1 MFPHL
6 HIGVL
11 AFPFGTHAA
20 PLLAL
25 VRRLSASAPNTRF
38 SFFNSTVSNST
49 LFSERVSDSYDN
61 IRKYDVW
68 DGTPEGFSGSHF
80 EAAGLFLNA
89 SQGNF
94 EKAIGEAEEET
105 GMKICCLVTDAFLW
119 FGGDL
124 AAKRGIPWV
133 PFWTAASCS
142 LSGHVYTDEILKVV
156 RSTDVA
162 ETAERE
168 QTLAFIPGL
177 SKARL
182 SDLPPEIFLEQN
194 PSPLALSINKMV
206 ENLPKST
213 AIVLNS
219 FEEIDPQITTDLK
232 SKFQHFL
239 NVGPS
244 ILSSP
249 VPPTPDDKTGCL
261 AWLETQNRPKSVVY
275 ISFGTVIT
283 PPENE
288 LVALAEALETC
299 QFPFLWSLNNQ
310 AKKSL
315 PEGFLERT
323 DKIGKIVP
331 WAPQLQVLGHT
342 SVGVFVTHCG
352 WNSILESIC
361 SCVPMIC
368 RPFFG
373 DQKLN
378 GRMVEESWKIG
389 VRVHGGVFQKSETI
403 EAFNYILRSESG
415 KVIRENVNQLREK
428 AGNAVKL
435 EGSSTKNFKKL
446 LEIISVPKGSN

>member
-1 MFPHL
+1 MVSHL

-25 VRRLSASAPNTRF
+25 VRRLSASAPNARF
-38 SFFNSTVSNST
+38 SFFNSPVSNST
-49 LFSERVSDSYDN
+49 LFNERVSDSYGD
-61 IRKYDVW
+61 IRAYDVW

-80 EAAGLFLNA
+80 EAVGLFLNA
-89 SQGNF
+89 SPDNF
-94 EKAIGEAEEET
+94 EKAIEDAEEE
-105 GMKICCLVTDAFLW
+105 
-119 FGGDL
+119 
-124 AAKRGIPWV
+124 
-133 PFWTAASCS
+133 
-142 LSGHVYTDEILKVV
+142 
-156 RSTDVA
+156 TDVA
-162 ETAERE
+162 ETAKQE
-168 QTLAFIPGL
+168 QTLSFIPGL

-182 SDLPPEIFLEQN
+182 SDLPPEIFLDKN
-194 PSPLALSINKMV
+194 PSPLARTINKMV

-213 AIVLNS
+213 AVVLNS
-219 FEEIDPQITTDLK
+219 FEEIDPLITTDLK

-249 VPPTPDDKTGCL
+249 IPPRPDDKTGCL

-299 QFPFLWSLNNQ
+299 HFPFLWSLNNQ

-323 DKIGKIVP
+323 NKIGKIVP
-331 WAPQLQVLGHT
+331 WAPQLQVLGHS

-389 VRVHGGVFQKSETI
+389 VRVQGGVFRKSETT
-403 EAFNYILRSESG
+403 EALNYIMRSESG

-435 EGSSTKNFKKL
+435 EGSSTENFKNL

>member
-1 MFPHL
+1 
-6 HIGVL
+6 
-11 AFPFGTHAA
+11 
-20 PLLAL
+20 
-25 VRRLSASAPNTRF
+25 
-38 SFFNSTVSNST
+38 
-49 LFSERVSDSYDN
+49 
-61 IRKYDVW
+61 
-68 DGTPEGFSGSHF
+68 
-80 EAAGLFLNA
+80 
-89 SQGNF
+89 
-94 EKAIGEAEEET
+94 
-105 GMKICCLVTDAFLW
+105 
-119 FGGDL
+119 
-124 AAKRGIPWV
+124 
-133 PFWTAASCS
+133 
-142 LSGHVYTDEILKVV
+142 
-156 RSTDVA
+156 
-162 ETAERE
+162 
-168 QTLAFIPGL
+168 
-177 SKARL
+177 
-182 SDLPPEIFLEQN
+182 
-194 PSPLALSINKMV
+194 MV

-232 SKFQHFL
+232 SKFHHFL
-239 NVGPS
+239 NIGPS

-249 VPPTPDDKTGCL
+249 IPPTPDDKTGCL

-288 LVALAEALETC
+288 LVAFAEALETC

-323 DKIGKIVP
+323 NNIGKIVP
-331 WAPQLQVLGHT
+331 WAPQLQVLGHS

-373 DQKLN
+373 DQMLN

-389 VRVHGGVFQKSETI
+389 VTVSGGVFRKSETI
-403 EAFNYILRSESG
+403 EALNYIMRSESG
-415 KVIRENVNQLREK
+415 KVIRENVNQLRKK